1 MKVPGN
7 QKRVRELASRRR
19 RPKFELGQ
27 LVREPHGSVG
37 AIDKIFADFESVL
50 DDLCFPHDWYELQE
64 RRPRTPKSGVWYG
77 VILEDGAVLVGEDD
91 LAEVPS

>member
-1 MKVPGN
+1 
-7 QKRVRELASRRR
+7 VRELASRRR

-37 AIDKIFADFESVL
+37 AVDKVFADFESVL
-50 DDLCFPHDWYELQE
+50 DDPCMPTNWYELQA
-64 RRPRTPKSGVWYG
+64 RRPTTPKSGIWYS

-91 LAEVPS
+91 LAEVLS